1 MKRSGKF
8 YPGWKMTW
16 DQHSAYFRLLE
27 SADRANG
34 KITAADKEE
43 MRKLIH
49 IRAFGIPISAKV
61 IDHMKMFDD
70 FKAECLAWSQ
80 PANVDAQKY
89 QVDMPLI
96 RLRHGI
102 LEKFDS
108 PTILGLLHSARFK
121 RDSLDDLNDMN
132 EKDLTDLRNTLCA
145 RTAGEVAVPVESDL
159 AGEEQAEDAPV
170 EREGVPF

>member
-1 MKRSGKF
+1 MKRTGKF

-27 SADRANG
+27 GAYRSNG
-34 KITAADKEE
+34 KTTAADKEE

-49 IRAFGIPISAKV
+49 TRAFGSPISAKV

-70 FKAECLAWSQ
+70 LKSECLAWSQ
-80 PANVDAQKY
+80 PANVDAQKR
-89 QVDMPLI
+89 QVEMPLI

-108 PTILGLLHSARFK
+108 PTILGLLCSTRFK
-121 RDSLDDLNDMN
+121 RKSLEDLDDMN

-145 RTAGEVAVPVESDL
+145 RTAGEVAVPVGADQ
-159 AGEEQAEDAPV
+159 GEQ
-170 EREGVPF
+170 EGDPF

>member
-1 MKRSGKF
+1 MKRTGKY

-27 SADRANG
+27 GAYRAQG
-34 KITAADKEE
+34 KTAAADKED

-49 IRAFGIPISAKV
+49 TRAFGSPISAKV

-80 PANVDAQKY
+80 PTNVAAQKR
-89 QVDMPLI
+89 QVEMPLI

-108 PTILGLLHSARFK
+108 PTILGLLRSARFK
-121 RDSLDDLNDMN
+121 RKSLDDLDDMN

-159 AGEEQAEDAPV
+159 DGEEQSEDAPV